1 MSSKSVLTK
10 VFVLGLV
17 GAITLG
23 VAGCSKNDD
32 SSSTTSSSVDSSSSQ
47 AEELTSEEQAE
58 FEKQQLEDQIHALNG
73 ETADV
78 STDESKVPDDA
89 EVVVTNDTFTLQEFS
104 DEDIKKYEDKISSA
118 YDCFKKDLQ
127 TALSKEDTDSLRK
140 CKETIDDGYNA
151 ANILL
156 QATNPTLDIADVKYK
171 TGLFLTLGVDIGS
184 ILDTQSSDMIEYL
197 QDTEQYEANVHD
209 VYDNLDV
216 TDIYSD
222 PLPEVQKTEVDEEA
236 ESASKVDEMKTD
248 TESAT
253 VGGETKPAAKK

>member
-1 MSSKSVLTK
+1 MSSKSILTK

-17 GAITLG
+17 GAIALG

-73 ETADV
+73 DTADV
-78 STDESKVPDDA
+78 STDESEVPDDA

-104 DEDIKKYEDKISSA
+104 DEDLKKYEDTISSA

-140 CKETIDDGYNA
+140 CKETIDDGYKS
-151 ANILL
+151 ANMLL

-171 TGLFLTLGVDIGS
+171 AGLFLTLSVDLS
-184 ILDTQSSDMIEYL
+184 FILDSWSPDTVEYI
-197 QDTEQYEANVHD
+197 QTVDQYETAIHD
-209 VYDNLDV
+209 VYDGLDV
-216 TDIYSD
+216 KDIYND
-222 PLPEVQKTEVDEEA
+222 PAPETPKAEVDEEA
-236 ESASKVDEMKTD
+236 ESASKVDEMKTN